1 MPLYISLDANLILQ
15 NGLIRL
21 IHAILTLIINKV
33 HINCY
38 KANITYKTRNDIY
51 VAI

>member
-15 NGLIRL
+15 EGLIRL
-21 IHAILTLIINKV
+21 IHRILILMINKV

-38 KANITYKTRNDIY
+38 KANTTYKIRNDIH